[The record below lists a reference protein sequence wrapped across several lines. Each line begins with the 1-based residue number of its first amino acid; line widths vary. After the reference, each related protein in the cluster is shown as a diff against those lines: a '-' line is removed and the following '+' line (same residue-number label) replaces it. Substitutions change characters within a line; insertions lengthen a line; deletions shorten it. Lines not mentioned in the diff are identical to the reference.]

1 MVVTIL
7 LLWLAAVLLWFWR
20 DSVINDRAPR
30 RRPRPE
36 TGNAGAASDSGGGWF
51 DFGGADGGCDGGGD
65 GGGGDGGGCD

>member
-1 MVVTIL
+1 MVLTIL

-20 DSVINDRAPR
+20 DSVTNDRAPR

-36 TGNAGAASDSGGGWF
+36 TGTEGAVLDSGGGWF
-51 DFGGADGGCDGGGD
+51 DFGGDGGCDGGGD